1 MGAGGRREGA
11 GRKAGTPNKV
21 KVKPRAEFKPR
32 KLSAERL
39 AAQLDVTPERAPL
52 AFLLAVMRDELTDR
66 AGKPVEVKFSQRLT
80 AAIQAAP
87 YVHPRL
93 ASVEVKGDPA
103 QPLTIQSEIG
113 KALAELAERAR
124 GFTISGKAE
133 AIDLEPTSL
142 PNPDGE

>member
-1 MGAGGRREGA
+1 MGHGGKREGA
-11 GRKAGTPNKV
+11 GRKGGITPI
-21 KVKPRAEFKPR
+21 KPR

-66 AGKPVEVKFSQRLT
+66 EGKPVEVKFSQRLT

-93 ASVEVKGDPA
+93 SSVEVKGDPS
-103 QPLTIQSEIG
+103 QPLTVQTEIG
-113 KALAELAERAR
+113 KALMELAERAR
-124 GFTISGKAE
+124 GFTIDGKAE
-133 AIDLEPTSL
+133 ADDVLEPAML
-142 PNPDGE
+142 PDADRLA